1 MRNIP
6 LPPYPLTTDQSQPW
20 RYLIQNFCFECSFD
34 FQFLTTSPQLLPC
47 RTQMERV
54 FEAIDPA
61 LIHERY
67 GGTFTGEYSIDHM
80 IDLKKDAQKAALVDS
95 LLGGRSPQT

>member
-1 MRNIP
+1 
-6 LPPYPLTTDQSQPW
+6 
-20 RYLIQNFCFECSFD
+20 
-34 FQFLTTSPQLLPC
+34 
-47 RTQMERV
+47 MERV

-67 GGTFTGEYSIDHM
+67 GGTFTGEYSNAHM